1 MFAHGPKLLLSHVWE
16 RTRRKVLLPSNSCTL
31 SAALV
36 LSSALPTHPYPNV
49 YVADRNYDFY
59 ITRPYGVQSEH
70 FPRSF
75 FVVKHS
81 LAVCICSLDVKHHK
95 VNNVSSNGTKS
106 AKMTSIFYTYYKHF
120 DTEFFKF
127 KSNRITFSIIAKK
140 VIIF

>member
-1 MFAHGPKLLLSHVWE
+1 MHSKCSSGACPLLSPH
-16 RTRRKVLLPSNSCTL
+16 
-31 SAALV
+31 
-36 LSSALPTHPYPNV
+36 THILICI
-49 YVADRNYDFY
+49 ADRNYDFY

-106 AKMTSIFYTYYKHF
+106 TKMTSIFYTYYKHF

-127 KSNRITFSIIAKK
+127 KSNSYRKSFLEEEIVYILK
-140 VIIF
+140 IFNFLLMFHFLCKIFIS